1 MFKNYFKIAFRS
13 LWKNKGYSTLNI
25 LGLAVGLATCL
36 VIILYVVD
44 ELSYDRFY
52 KNAGNIYRINSDIK
66 FGGANLH
73 FVQTSDMMGQLLK
86 KDYPQVEEYARLYN
100 NSGDKLI
107 KKGDEFIDEMRV
119 AHVDSTFFR
128 VFDLPAVEGDPKTGL
143 DEPNTVVI
151 TESVAKKY
159 FNDVHVIGK
168 TLEEKDGQ
176 STKPYKITAVIK
188 DVPRNSHINV
198 EFFFSMKNVN
208 YQWGQLTS
216 HNFNTYLR
224 LRNGT
229 DYKAFQ
235 KNFTAYVDKYV
246 LPEARAFMNI
256 NSMDEFRKAGN
267 YLEYSLIPLTKI
279 HLYSDYSFE
288 MTPPGNIQYVY
299 IFGAVALF
307 ILLIACINF
316 INLSTARS
324 ANRAKEVGIRKTL
337 GTERRTLITQFL
349 VESTLTV
356 VISLLIAIVITWL
369 MLPFFNNVAGKSIHI
384 NEMLDPRIFVIIVLL
399 PFVVGILAGS
409 YPAAFLSRFNP
420 ITVLKGNSNTKYKKS
435 TLRNVLVVFQFTTS
449 IILIIGTIIVYKQ
462 LNYIQTK
469 KLGFNKDQVL
479 VINGT
484 GSLGNS
490 AKAFK
495 DDVLAMSGVKS
506 GTLSFFLPVTSSA
519 RNDNTYSKDA
529 VMDSKNGID
538 MQTWSVDY
546 DYIKTMGMEIIKGRN
561 FSKEFAD
568 SNATI
573 INETTAKFLGYD
585 DPIGKKIYTFTDN
598 NGSKIS
604 YDIIG
609 VVKNFHFESLRQNVG
624 PLCMR
629 LGNERGFASF
639 KIDAAKSKTLITQ
652 IESKWK
658 SMAAGLPFSYRFLD
672 DSFNEMYRNE
682 QRIGKLAISFAV
694 LAIFI
699 ACLGL
704 FGLAT
709 YIAEQ
714 RTKEIGI
721 RKVLG
726 ASVGSVVNML
736 SKDFIILVLISSV
749 IAFPVAWWA
758 MNSWLQDFAY
768 RITIGWWIFLA
779 AAAIAFLIAFI
790 TVSSQAIKAALAN
803 PVKSLRTE

>member
-1 MFKNYFKIAFRS
+1 MIKNYFKIAFRS

-25 LGLAVGLATCL
+25 LGLAAGLATCL

-66 FGGANLH
+66 FGGASLH

-107 KKGDEFIDEMRV
+107 KKGDEFIDEFRV

-128 VFDLPAVEGDPKTGL
+128 VFDLPVVEGEPKTGL

-159 FNDVHVIGK
+159 FNDVHAVGK
-168 TLEEKDGQ
+168 TLEEKHGQ
-176 STKPYKITAVIK
+176 STRPYKVTAVIK
-188 DVPRNSHINV
+188 DIPHNSHLNV
-198 EFFFSMKNVN
+198 EFFFSMKNVD

-235 KNFTAYVDKYV
+235 KNFVAYIDNYV

-267 YLEYSLIPLTKI
+267 YLEYNLIPLTKI

-324 ANRAKEVGIRKTL
+324 ASRAKEVGIRKTL

-356 VISLLIAIVITWL
+356 VISLVIAIGITWL
-369 MLPFFNNVAGKSIHI
+369 MLPFFNNVAGKSIRI
-384 NEMLDPRIFVIIVLL
+384 NEMLDPKIFAVIVML
-399 PFVVGILAGS
+399 PFVVGLLAGS

-469 KLGFNKDQVL
+469 KLGFNKEQVL

-484 GSLGNS
+484 GSLGNN
-490 AKAFK
+490 AKVFK
-495 DDVLAMSGVKS
+495 EEILKMSGVKS
-506 GTLSFFLPVTSSA
+506 GTLSSFLPVSSSS
-519 RNDNTYSKDA
+519 RNDNSYSRDA

-538 MQTWSVDY
+538 MQTWTVDY

-568 SNATI
+568 SNAMI
-573 INETTAKFLGYD
+573 INETTAKFWGYD
-585 DPIGKKIYTFTDN
+585 DPVGKKVYTFTDN

-604 YDIIG
+604 FDIIG
-609 VVKNFHFESLRQNVG
+609 VVKNFHFESLRQDVG

-629 LGNERGFASF
+629 FGNSSGLASF
-639 KIDAAKSKTLITQ
+639 KIDAARSKDLITQ

-682 QRIGKLAISFAV
+682 QRVGRLAISFAV

-709 YIAEQ
+709 YMAEQ

-726 ASVGSVVNML
+726 ASVGNVVNML
-736 SKDFIILVLISSV
+736 SKDFIVLVLIASV

-758 MNSWLQDFAY
+758 MHNWLQDFAY

-779 AAAIAFLIAFI
+779 AGAIAFLIAFI